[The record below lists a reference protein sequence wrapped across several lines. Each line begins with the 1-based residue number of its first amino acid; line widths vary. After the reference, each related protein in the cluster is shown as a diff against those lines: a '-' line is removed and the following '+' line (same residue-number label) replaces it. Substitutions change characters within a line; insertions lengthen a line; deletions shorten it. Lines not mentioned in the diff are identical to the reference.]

1 VIIGIPK
8 EISESEKRV
17 SSVPEVVKKWVKKG
31 HRVLVE
37 SGAGSTA
44 LFSDDDYRTAGAE
57 IISERKDL
65 FSKANLILKISADG
79 SFRKEIDLLKE
90 ETVLVGFLQP
100 FVNLELIKKFAE
112 KKITTFAMEL
122 IPRITRAQPMDA
134 LTSQS
139 MIAGYKAV
147 LFAAEHLQKFM
158 PLMMTAA
165 MTVRPAKVLVIGAGV
180 AGLQA
185 IATARRLGAVVKGV
199 DTRPT
204 VKEQVESLGASFVVL
219 PVHAEA
225 EEVGGYAKDLGE
237 EFYRTE
243 QEFILPHLTESDI
256 VITTAQIPG
265 RRAPVLI
272 TEGMVEKMKPGSVIV
287 DLAID
292 TGGNCSLSQS
302 GKVFEKSGVII
313 YGFANAPSSMPYQAS
328 IMYSK
333 NIDAFLNEIIGNREL
348 KIDMENEIIRSTLVT
363 FNGEIVNEKVKEKL

>member
-1 VIIGIPK
+1 MIIGIPK